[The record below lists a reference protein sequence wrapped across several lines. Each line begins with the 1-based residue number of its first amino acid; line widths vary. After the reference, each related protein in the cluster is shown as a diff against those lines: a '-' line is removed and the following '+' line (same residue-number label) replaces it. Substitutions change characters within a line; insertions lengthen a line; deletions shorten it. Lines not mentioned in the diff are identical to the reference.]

1 MYLLDAANETC
12 FFAGDTALMPDTHHL
27 VEDRVGA
34 TNRQLDVAL
43 LPIGY
48 APWWKRTGFRRG
60 HLTHDDALALFERL
74 NGRVFVP
81 YHWGTFRHVTATAHD
96 AINRLKQTLEAH
108 HLRAAVRILEPGE
121 TLDLARGDGDAHP
134 RRRAAD
140 RAFGESSDASANRQS
155 RTPPRPSP

>member
-1 MYLLDAANETC
+1 
-12 FFAGDTALMPDTHHL
+12 
-27 VEDRVGA
+27 VEGRLGA
-34 TNRQLDVAL
+34 TGRQLDVAL

-60 HLTHDDALALFERL
+60 HLTHDDALTLFERL

-81 YHWGTFRHVTATAHD
+81 YHWGTFHHVTARAHD
-96 AINRLKQTLEAH
+96 AINRLVERLEAH

-121 TLDLARGDGDAHP
+121 SLELGRGTQAGEQP

-140 RAFGESSDASANRQS
+140 RAFGDISGSAGPPVKTN
-155 RTPPRPSP
+155 PRPPQ